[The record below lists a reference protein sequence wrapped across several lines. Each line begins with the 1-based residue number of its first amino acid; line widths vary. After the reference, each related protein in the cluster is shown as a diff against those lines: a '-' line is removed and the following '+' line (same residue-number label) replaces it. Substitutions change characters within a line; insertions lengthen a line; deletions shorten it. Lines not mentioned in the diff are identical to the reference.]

1 MKDENKKNLIN
12 IIYDEMMS
20 YENAIDILKVKNDMI
35 YEILLHS
42 DIILEI
48 KGVSLE
54 DDREF

>member
-1 MKDENKKNLIN
+1 MKDENKKVLIN

-20 YENAIDILKVKNDMI
+20 CENAIDILKIKNDMI

-48 KGVSLE
+48 KGVNLE

>member
-1 MKDENKKNLIN
+1 MKDENKKVLIN

-20 YENAIDILKVKNDMI
+20 CENAIDILKVKNDMI

-48 KGVSLE
+48 KGVNLE

>member
-20 YENAIDILKVKNDMI
+20 CENAMDLLKVKNDMI

-48 KGVSLE
+48 KGVNLE

>member
-1 MKDENKKNLIN
+1 MKDENKKILIN

-20 YENAIDILKVKNDMI
+20 CENATDILKVKNDMI

-48 KGVSLE
+48 KGINLE
-54 DDREF
+54 NDREF

>member
-20 YENAIDILKVKNDMI
+20 CENAIDLLKVKNDMI

-48 KGVSLE
+48 KGVNLE
-54 DDREF
+54 NDREF

>member
-1 MKDENKKNLIN
+1 MKDENKKILIN

-42 DIILEI
+42 GIILEI
-48 KGVSLE
+48 KGVNLAN
-54 DDREF
+54 DREF